1 MSITLWTLR
10 SARTLRGF
18 GVFLVFFWV
27 FCFVGSFLSLSSFG
41 EWSFCLWL
49 SFSNLRPLS
58 QALLL
63 WSDCSQLPDLWRILL
78 AVDSQSIWCCRHTFS
93 RRNSKCEWFMR
104 ITLPAGLSPELLLT
118 HPWVTHLQGSAP
130 LPQPAYSCTKL
141 LTDTRLLLFTPSLQF
156 KCWLYSTDI
165 SFCIQS
171 KNVLFLTCSAR
182 KWAGLS
188 RSFMLFFSIVKHRK
202 WPIKILTMH
211 AEMEV
216 MYFLFRKETLL
227 YTLQRIYA
235 TQHAWSV
242 SSSNE
247 ILLLSTKSA
256 FLSFTLQNPIETCKL
271 CGYLGQCIHW
281 TGCHW
286 KQCLSSSV
294 SSVSQVS
301 RPLFFSMDTWYKY

>member
-1 MSITLWTLR
+1 
-10 SARTLRGF
+10 
-18 GVFLVFFWV
+18 
-27 FCFVGSFLSLSSFG
+27 
-41 EWSFCLWL
+41 
-49 SFSNLRPLS
+49 
-58 QALLL
+58 
-63 WSDCSQLPDLWRILL
+63 
-78 AVDSQSIWCCRHTFS
+78 
-93 RRNSKCEWFMR
+93 
-104 ITLPAGLSPELLLT
+104 
-118 HPWVTHLQGSAP
+118 
-130 LPQPAYSCTKL
+130 
-141 LTDTRLLLFTPSLQF
+141 
-156 KCWLYSTDI
+156 
-165 SFCIQS
+165 
-171 KNVLFLTCSAR
+171 
-182 KWAGLS
+182 
-188 RSFMLFFSIVKHRK
+188 
-202 WPIKILTMH
+202 MH

-235 TQHAWSV
+235 TQHAWSI

-247 ILLLSTKSA
+247 ILLLSTKFA